1 MKHLK
6 TIFLCLTAI
15 ILGAACSDSDNPTP
29 IESITLNKETL
40 TLRPDGTETLTA
52 TVIPDYAA
60 RTIVTW
66 SSSNNSVATIGAD
79 GKVTAIAVGTT
90 TITATVTD
98 KSATCV
104 VTVTDATLINTN
116 EELQTAIE
124 EASTNMNQ
132 PTKLIL
138 GAGFNAN
145 TLYIDS
151 DSEGPVKY
159 VELDGGGHKLTRD
172 GSIFYSYT
180 TSLKLTN
187 ITLENNFFSYCI
199 FCAPSLTLGNGTIIK
214 NLDESGS
221 TTLVNPDSQLIAEE
235 GSSING
241 KIVLVTN
248 INIGREG
255 GAMFYKG
262 GTWTNAIAQ
271 FQCAPPNQAASISP
285 IKLSQAFPSSCKVLL
300 LASNYYVSANTFPET
315 GITLVEGDGT
325 YQLTNSDLS
334 KLQLEKVNF
343 GNTGNPGYVGTE
355 DCNLIL
361 DTNANAI
368 KLKLK

>member
-15 ILGAACSDSDNPTP
+15 ILGAACSDSDSSTP

-40 TLRPDGTETLTA
+40 TLRPDETETLTA
-52 TVIPDYAA
+52 TVIPDHAA

-98 KSATCV
+98 KSATCA
-104 VTVTDATLINTN
+104 VTITDAILINTN

-145 TLYIDS
+145 IWIDF
-151 DSEGPVKY
+151 DSESPVKY
-159 VELDGGGHKLTRD
+159 VELDGGGHTLTRD
-172 GSIFYSYT
+172 GIIFDSYT

-187 ITLENNFFSYCI
+187 ITLENNFSFYTI
-199 FCAPSLTLGNGTIIK
+199 FCAPSLTLGSGTTIK
-214 NLDESGS
+214 NLDETGF
-221 TTLVNPDSQLIAEE
+221 TIIVNPDSQLITEE

-241 KIVLVTN
+241 KIVLATN
-248 INIGREG
+248 RNIGTKG

-262 GTWTNAIAQ
+262 GSWTNAIAQ
-271 FQCAPPNQAASISP
+271 FQCVPPHQAASISP

-300 LASNYYVSANTFPET
+300 LASGYYVDANTFPET

-325 YQLTNSDLS
+325 YQLTNSDFS
-334 KLQLEKVNF
+334 KFHLEKVEF
-343 GNTGNPGYVGTE
+343 GNASSPGYVGTE

>member
-1 MKHLK
+1 MKHLR

-15 ILGAACSDSDNPTP
+15 ILGTACSDSDNPTP

-40 TLRPDGTETLTA
+40 TLRPNETETLTA
-52 TVIPDYAA
+52 TIIPDYAA
-60 RTIVTW
+60 HGIVTW
-66 SSSNNSVATIGAD
+66 SSSNNSVATISSD
-79 GKVTAIAVGTT
+79 GKVAAIAVGTT

-98 KSATCV
+98 KSTTCV

-138 GAGFNAN
+138 GAGFNAYIN
-145 TLYIDS
+145 IDS
-151 DSEGPVKY
+151 DSETPVRY
-159 VELDGGGHKLTRD
+159 VELDGGGHTLTKD
-172 GSIFYSYT
+172 GSIFYSET

-187 ITLENNFFSYCI
+187 ITLENNYFFYTI
-199 FCAPSLTLGNGTIIK
+199 FCAPSLTLGNGTTIK
-214 NLDESGS
+214 NLNETSFIII
-221 TTLVNPDSQLIAEE
+221 VNPSSEFITEE

-241 KIVLVTN
+241 KVILETN
-248 INIGREG
+248 RNMGTKG

-271 FQCAPPNQAASISP
+271 FQCHPSQTTSISP
-285 IKLSQAFPSSCKVLL
+285 IKLSQALPNSCKVVY
-300 LASNYYVSANTFPET
+300 LASNYYVSENTFPET

-325 YQLTNSDLS
+325 YQLTNSDFS
-334 KLQLEKVNF
+334 KFQLEKVEF
-343 GNTGNPGYVGTE
+343 GGESSPGYVGTE

>member
-15 ILGAACSDSDNPTP
+15 ILGAACSDSESSTP

-40 TLRPDGTETLTA
+40 TLRPDETETLTA
-52 TVIPDYAA
+52 TVIPDHAA

-138 GAGFNAN
+138 GAGFNAHIW
-145 TLYIDS
+145 IDS
-151 DSEGPVKY
+151 DSESPVRY

-187 ITLENNFFSYCI
+187 ITLENNFFSFCI

-214 NLDESGS
+214 NLDESSS
-221 TTLVNPDSQLIAEE
+221 TTLVNPDSQLITEE

-241 KIVLVTN
+241 KIVLITN
-248 INIGREG
+248 INIGTEG

-271 FQCAPPNQAASISP
+271 FQCTPSQAASISP

-300 LASNYYVSANTFPET
+300 LASNYYADANTFPET
-315 GITLVEGDGT
+315 GIALMEGDGT

-334 KLQLEKVNF
+334 KFQLETVEF
-343 GNTGNPGYVGTE
+343 GNTGNPGHVSTE